1 MKDNVNLKQ
10 KVYDSTFS
18 AEDTYKYRLSI
29 KVSLNGFSFLGL
41 NDKKFLFFEDYS
53 FSGIRNS
60 QHLCFALDFILDR
73 QDLLS
78 KEYQQVNV
86 IYDTDRNTQIP
97 QLFFDENRKEAV
109 AKLSYNFSN
118 DELIYSDLIKMGYV
132 NLFPIPK
139 DLLDF
144 ISINFPTAK
153 IQSKASVLIDC
164 LMVDSTHSQQE
175 KMVYLNVDTHS
186 INILV
191 FEKDSLLFYNSF
203 TYKSPKDIVYFL
215 LYVYDQLKLNS
226 SITPLTLLGKIR
238 KGDDLYQ
245 LLYAYIKEIR
255 WKEKELSFQYGSLF
269 EKNAKAEFYELI
281 NHSLCE

>member
-10 KVYDSTFS
+10 KVFESTFS

-41 NDKKFLFFEDYS
+41 NDRQFVFFEDYS
-53 FSGIRNS
+53 FSGIRDS
-60 QHLCFALDFILDR
+60 QHLCFALDFILDT
-73 QDLLS
+73 QHLLG
-78 KEYQQVNV
+78 KKYKQIDI

-109 AKLSYNFSN
+109 AKLSYSFSSN
-118 DELIYSDLIKMGYV
+118 ELIYSDSIQMGYV

-139 DLLDF
+139 DLVEF
-144 ISINFPTAK
+144 VSINFPAAK
-153 IQSKASVLIDC
+153 IKSKASVLMDC

-175 KMVYLNVDTHS
+175 KMVYLNVDTYS

-191 FEKDSLLFYNSF
+191 FEKDALLFYNSF
-203 TYKSPKDIVYFL
+203 AYKTPKDIVYFL
-215 LYVYDQLKLNS
+215 LYIYDQLKLNS
-226 SITPLTLLGKIR
+226 STIPLTLLGKIR

-245 LLYAYIKEIR
+245 LLYAYIKEIH
-255 WKEKELSFQYGSLF
+255 WKKRELSFQYGSLF

-281 NHSLCE
+281 NHSVCE